1 MMTESAIQM
10 SESIRVKIAPQF
22 KSIYNA
28 LKNHAVG
35 DFHELFF
42 ICVCL
47 GHKTGQSEPLKKG
60 EDCFISRNISAD
72 EWYAYYAIYL
82 HDHETDFSYLGDD
95 KTVIEAIQDYANGGM
110 AYLIDEFLCDYT
122 KKDSSGNYI
131 VDHLD
136 QLPKELLVKLTLDW
150 SY

>member
-1 MMTESAIQM
+1 MKNSTIEM
-10 SESIRVKIAPQF
+10 SQKIRVKINSQY
-22 KSIYNA
+22 KGIYNA

-47 GHKTGQSEPLKKG
+47 GCKMNKRQSLKKK
-60 EDCFISRNISAD
+60 EDCFWSSTILPD
-72 EWYAYYAIYL
+72 EWYAYYSIHIFDNNMDLAC
-82 HDHETDFSYLGDD
+82 LGNDE
-95 KTVIEAIQDYANGGM
+95 KILGVMQEYANGGM
-110 AYLIDEFLCDYT
+110 DYLINEFLCDYT

-136 QLPKELLVKLTLDW
+136 QLPKELLVKLTMDW
-150 SY
+150 GD

>member
-1 MMTESAIQM
+1 MANSTIEM
-10 SESIRVKIAPQF
+10 SQKIRVKIEP
-22 KSIYNA
+22 KYKGIYNS

-47 GHKTGQSEPLKKG
+47 GCKMKKRKPLNKR
-60 EDCFISRNISAD
+60 EDCFWSSTVLPD
-72 EWYAYYAIYL
+72 EWYTYYTIYIN
-82 HDHETDFSYLGDD
+82 DHKMDFSCLGNDEQ
-95 KTVIEAIQDYANGGM
+95 IISAMQEYANGGM
-110 AYLIDEFLCDYT
+110 AHLIDEFLCDYT

-136 QLPKELLVKLTLDW
+136 QLPKELLVKLTMDW
-150 SY
+150 GV

>member
-1 MMTESAIQM
+1 MTYSTIEM
-10 SESIRVKIAPQF
+10 SQKIRVKIDPQY
-22 KSIYNA
+22 KVIYNA

-47 GHKTGQSEPLKKG
+47 GYKMRMREPLKKR
-60 EDCFISRNISAD
+60 EDCFWSNTIFPD
-72 EWYAYYAIYL
+72 EWYAYYSIYI
-82 HDHETDFSYLGDD
+82 HDHNMDFSCLGNDEQII
-95 KTVIEAIQDYANGGM
+95 TTMQEYANGGM
-110 AYLIDEFLCDYT
+110 SCMIDEFLCDYT

-136 QLPKELLVKLTLDW
+136 QLSKELLVKLTMDW
-150 SY
+150 SV